1 MVAFQPISLT
11 FSQEEVVLLLKLF
24 GAPTIPGLG
33 EDPLA
38 GLPKEH
44 VQLILSSAERSLKA
58 RQILSVATDG
68 KITIDRL
75 ALALLGPCV
84 TPEFSLIANRT
95 RRNNLPE
102 TLYFHAAQAMKV
114 EHAITGPGLH
124 AFTALNGQEILLD
137 RLGGFL
143 NLDSQPAQED
153 ISGNILANILRDAIQ
168 AFEQGSPAMTAVL
181 QGGGASTGLANA
193 LGSNLE
199 TFVAISAVV
208 AIRHLPEGKMNM
220 QRFAFL
226 DCETAL
232 WELGSTEDDQVF
244 HLNSIS
250 AEQAKGKIKEMIA
263 DE

>member
-1 MVAFQPISLT
+1 MVAPQPISLT

-58 RQILSVATDG
+58 RQILSVATDE

-75 ALALLGPCV
+75 VLALLGPCV

-124 AFTALNGQEILLD
+124 TFTALIGQEILLD
-137 RLGGFL
+137 HLGKFL
-143 NLDSQPAQED
+143 NLDSQPAQES
-153 ISGNILANILRDAIQ
+153 ISGNISANSLRDAIQ
-168 AFEQGSPAMTAVL
+168 AFEQGATAMTAIL
-181 QGGGASTGLANA
+181 QGGGASTGLATA
-193 LGSNLE
+193 LGSDLE

-208 AIRHLPEGKMNM
+208 GIQHLPEGKMDM
-220 QRFAFL
+220 QRFAFFE
-226 DCETAL
+226 CENTL
-232 WELGSTEDDQVF
+232 WELGSTDDQVF
-244 HLNSIS
+244 HLNSLS
-250 AEQAKGKIKEMIA
+250 AKQAKEKLKEMMV
-263 DE
+263 EE